1 MALIKFVANYNDLST
16 DNGFQF
22 EFCCD
27 RCGSGY
33 QTSFQASATSLVSG
47 ALSTAANIFG
57 GILGGAAE
65 VGDRVRSATWE
76 KAHDEAFARAVEQA
90 KPFFKQCRRC
100 GHWVDDV
107 CWNAERGLCLDCA
120 PDFEIESSA
129 AQAAA
134 AVEAAEQTAR
144 EVKYVN
150 KAKFE
155 QTVVATCPQCGA
167 TASGGKFCA
176 ECGAPLAKEKHCT
189 ECGTKVKAS
198 AKFCPECGA
207 KQG

>member
-33 QTSFQASATSLVSG
+33 QTSFQASTTSLISG
-47 ALSTAANIFG
+47 ALSTASSLFG

-76 KAHDEAFARAVEQA
+76 KAHDQAFARAAEEA
-90 KPFFKQCRRC
+90 KPHFKQCRRC

-120 PDFEIESSA
+120 PDLEVEASA
-129 AQAAA
+129 AQAEA
-134 AVEAAEQTAR
+134 AVEDAKETAR
-144 EVKYVN
+144 QVKYVH
-150 KAKFE
+150 KRKFE
-155 QTVVATCPQCGA
+155 ATVVATCPQCGA

-189 ECGTKVKAS
+189 ECGAKIKAG
-198 AKFCPECGA
+198 AKFCPECGS